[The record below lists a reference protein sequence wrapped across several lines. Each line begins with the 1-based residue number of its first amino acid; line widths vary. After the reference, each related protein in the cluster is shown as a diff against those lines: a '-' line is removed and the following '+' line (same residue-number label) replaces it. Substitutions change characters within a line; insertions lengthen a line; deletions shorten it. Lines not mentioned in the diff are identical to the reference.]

1 MSEVMERW
9 SLPEIQEPKQ
19 KRYGQLS
26 LVAVSPKTGGVPDTP
41 QGTGVSSVDAT
52 AAGSNDGLDHPD
64 ESEHARRIAVAYTVL
79 GEIAAAEKAMRR
91 VYRRQTGAQLTS
103 LPHRHPDIAGSMTEC
118 AICAAY
124 GASSLLMAKLLTSKL
139 ESIPLVHVTNEEG
152 PGFRRS
158 IDGTL
163 YRRSLAETYLV
174 TGHEAISP
182 QDLYEM
188 LGDYWWDTL
197 SFAIGVSTMHPRELA
212 ELALLLPAAPSPFSG
227 APAPIAVKWLTD
239 AALTHLR
246 QLVSHRRSWAAIRN
260 RIVAEIDQ
268 RSRGSRRGEPA
279 ESLELEFWR
288 LTVPRG

>member
-1 MSEVMERW
+1 MSEVMEHW
-9 SLPEIQEPKQ
+9 SLPEIQESEQ

-26 LVAVSPKTGGVPDTP
+26 LVVVSPKTGSGHGAGAP
-41 QGTGVSSVDAT
+41 
-52 AAGSNDGLDHPD
+52 AGSNDGLDHPD

-79 GEIAAAEKAMRR
+79 GEIAAAEKTMRR

-103 LPHRHPDIAGSMTEC
+103 LPHRHPDIAGSMNQC

-124 GASSLLMAKLLTSKL
+124 GASSMLMAKLLTSKL

-174 TGHEAISP
+174 TGHEAIGP

-188 LGDYWWDTL
+188 FGDYWWDTL

-239 AALTHLR
+239 AALAHLR
-246 QLVSHRRSWAAIRN
+246 QLVSHRSSWAAIRN

-268 RSRGSRRGEPA
+268 RSRGSQRGKPA

-288 LTVPRG
+288 IKTAAARRRELVAL